1 MARRIDRAGAGAR
14 RPLTTALAGALAAA
28 TLAACGGGDESGSK
42 PAPSGSSTGSAP
54 AAEASA
60 PSPAGGEQAS
70 QADLVARGERVYN
83 VNCIACHHR
92 DPTQDGGLGPAV
104 AGSSRE
110 LVEARVLRAEY
121 PPGYT
126 PKSDT
131 RLMVALKHLEPEIDA
146 LTAYLNSVQ

>member
-14 RPLTTALAGALAAA
+14 RPFTTALAGALAAA
-28 TLAACGGGDESGSK
+28 TLTACGGDESASRP
-42 PAPSGSSTGSAP
+42 PASASSTDGAAATAP
-54 AAEASA
+54 ATA
-60 PSPAGGEQAS
+60 SPAGGEQPS

-92 DPTQDGGLGPAV
+92 DPAQDGGLGPAV

-131 RLMVALKHLEPEIDA
+131 RLMVALKHLEPDIDA